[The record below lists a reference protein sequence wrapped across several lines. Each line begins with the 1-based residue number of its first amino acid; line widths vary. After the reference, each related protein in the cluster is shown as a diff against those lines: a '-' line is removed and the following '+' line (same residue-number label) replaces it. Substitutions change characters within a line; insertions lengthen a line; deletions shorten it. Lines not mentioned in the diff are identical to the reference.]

1 MLHFKTHA
9 HSQTAPWVVFIH
21 GAGGNSSIW
30 YKQVRAFSA
39 HFNLLLVDL
48 RGHGRSPGAIESG
61 KAYSF
66 EDIATDVVEVL
77 DHLQIEKAHF
87 VGVSLGTIVIRQLA
101 EMHAQRVSSMVLAG
115 AIAKL
120 DFRGKFF
127 VGLGRTFKNVLPFMW
142 LYKLFALVIMPRANH
157 AESRNFFIREA
168 QKLARKEFLR
178 WYKLTGQLTPLLR
191 KFEAALPDIPTLYVM
206 GEQDHMF
213 LPTVQAMVQRTKAA
227 TLEVVKQC
235 GHVVTIEQPQL
246 FNEAALRFLTGK
258 PQPTMALAD

>member
-9 HSQTAPWVVFIH
+9 LSQSAPWVVFIH

-66 EDIATDVVEVL
+66 EDIAADVVEVM
-77 DHLQIEKAHF
+77 DHLGIAKAHF

-101 EMHAQRVSSMVLAG
+101 EMQAERVSSMVLAG

-142 LYKLFALVIMPRANH
+142 LYKLFAFVIMPRANH

-191 KFEAALPDIPTLYVM
+191 RFEAVLPDIPTLYVM
-206 GEQDHMF
+206 GRQDHMF
-213 LPTVQAMVQRTKAA
+213 LPTVADMVARTKAA
-227 TLEVVKQC
+227 TLEVVEQC
-235 GHVVTIEQPQL
+235 GHVVTIEQAQR
-246 FNEAALRFLTGK
+246 FNEAAIRFLTG
-258 PQPTMALAD
+258 QNNPTLHAE